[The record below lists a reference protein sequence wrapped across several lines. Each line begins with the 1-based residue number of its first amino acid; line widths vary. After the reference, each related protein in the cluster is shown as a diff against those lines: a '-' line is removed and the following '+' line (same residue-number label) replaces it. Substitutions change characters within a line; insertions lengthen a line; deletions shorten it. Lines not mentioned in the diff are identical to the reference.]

1 MCSFVAH
8 ILVGCAMVQTPE
20 MNFISEI
27 RDSLRDLQQSYA
39 HLRVEGT
46 LTEEIHAPKTQE
58 HDVTEASVVVHYQY
72 ICSGGRTKLTMAPD
86 LERNTN
92 VGTRGGELSRKLEI
106 VFINDHDK
114 VIFLQRRVGTRDY
127 GIGHIGRPPAK
138 GQVQFDTY
146 AKALALAPFTMW
158 TVPLPDNLDS
168 PAFIVHRVDKTVDGT
183 GIERARVEF
192 TRKSTGRLFATLT
205 GYFLVEKKPRWRL
218 SGINMRASFPGP
230 SKLEMIVTQT
240 PQYDDSREGSPLSTV
255 VFTKENLKEKFVES
269 DRLEV
274 SRIEFTPPDPSE
286 FTLDAYGLG
295 SVIAKPN
302 LASSLPLHWIFFGIA
317 GGALILRVA
326 LVFLNRRT
334 AASPAH

>member
-8 ILVGCAMVQTPE
+8 ILVGCAMAQTPE
-20 MNFISEI
+20 MDFISEL
-27 RDSLRDLQQSYA
+27 RDSLRGLQQSYA

-58 HDVTEASVVVHYQY
+58 HGATEASVVTHYQY
-72 ICSGGRTKLTMAPD
+72 ICSDGRTKLTMAPD
-86 LERNTN
+86 LERNTSARREAL
-92 VGTRGGELSRKLEI
+92 GRGLEI

-114 VIFLQRRVGTRDY
+114 VILLQRRVEAREYVID
-127 GIGHIGRPPAK
+127 HIGRPPAK
-138 GQVQFDTY
+138 GQGQFEAY

-158 TVPLPDNLDS
+158 TVPLSDNLDS
-168 PAFIVHRVDKTVDGT
+168 PAFKVHRVDKTVDGT
-183 GIERARVEF
+183 GTERAKVEF
-192 TRKSTGRLFATLT
+192 TRNSTGPLFATLT

-218 SGINMRASFPGP
+218 SGINMQATFPGP
-230 SKLEMIVTQT
+230 SKLAMIITQT

-295 SVIAKPN
+295 SVMARPN
-302 LASSLPLHWIFFGIA
+302 LASSLPLQWIFFGIA
-317 GGALILRVA
+317 GGALILRVV
-326 LVFLNRRT
+326 LTFLNRRMVR
-334 AASPAH
+334 SSAH